1 MRLKAFT
8 AATLAEAMQQVRD
21 ALGDNATVMLT
32 EQKENGTRIVVSYDP
47 DEPRA
52 PAAPPPVAAP
62 EAESEPEPA
71 ASSLTRRQREWLI
84 ADPGAAQRPAPAT
97 KRPAAPAAPAAPAEG
112 PTLAEIFDHHGV
124 PDAVLSRLGP
134 LAATTSLAERLEAAF
149 RFAGLADAGNG
160 KPILLAGPPGSGK
173 TLAAAKLAARGVIG
187 GMAVRLIS
195 TDTQSA
201 GALEQLKAFTRPL
214 GLEVEGADG
223 AVGLATLLTAKPVAA
238 QSLVIID
245 TQGINPFDRTE
256 LANLGAQIVSVR
268 ADPVLVLAA
277 GGDARESGEIA
288 EAFARVGCSRFIATR
303 LDLARRLGGLMA
315 AAGADLAFTEM
326 SASPMVAHGF
336 QPLSATALARLLVN
350 GIQAPA

>member
-47 DEPRA
+47 DEPRT
-52 PAAPPPVAAP
+52 PAAPPPVSSP
-62 EAESEPEPA
+62 EAKADPEPA
-71 ASSLTRRQREWLI
+71 TSSLTRRQREWLI
-84 ADPGAAQRPAPAT
+84 ADPGAAQRAPAPAS
-97 KRPAAPAAPAAPAEG
+97 KRPAAPAAQAEG
-112 PTLAEIFDHHGV
+112 PTLAEILDHHGI

-134 LAATTSLAERLEAAF
+134 LAATISLAERLEAAF

-187 GMAVRLIS
+187 GIAVRLIS

-201 GALEQLKAFTRPL
+201 GALEQLKAFARPL

-223 AVGLATLLTAKPVAA
+223 AVGLATLLTAKPAA
-238 QSLVIID
+238 PQSLVIID

-268 ADPVLVLAA
+268 ADPVLVLGA

-288 EAFARVGCSRFIATR
+288 QAFARVGCSRLLATR
-303 LDLARRLGGLMA
+303 LDLARRLGGLLA
-315 AAGADLAFTEM
+315 AASTDLAFTEM

-336 QPLSATALARLLVN
+336 QPLSATALARLLVDS
-350 GIQAPA
+350 IQSQA